1 MVNFDSS
8 FLVDFLRGRPAA
20 VERLKRLEARR
31 ETKYVCPPAATE
43 VLIGAALAGDSELA
57 RTEALLASVNWLP
70 FDPES
75 CRVAARIGRD
85 LIEAGEPLGIADLF
99 IAAITVRHGD
109 RLLTR
114 DRGFTRVKGL
124 AVETY

>member
-8 FLVDFLRGRPAA
+8 FLVDFLRGHPAA
-20 VERLKRLEARR
+20 IERLKKLEGRK
-31 ETKYVCPPAATE
+31 ETKYVCPPAASE
-43 VLIGAALAGDSELA
+43 VLVGAALAGEPELA
-57 RTEALLASVNWLP
+57 RTEALLSSVSWLP

-85 LIEAGEPLGIADLF
+85 LIMSGEPLGIADLF
-99 IAAITVRHGD
+99 IAAITVRHGE

-114 DRGFTRVKGL
+114 DRGFSRVKGL